1 MRNQPNSTAPQ
12 QRRRNDIILLG
23 VILLTTLLFAL
34 FYFCTQKEGAYAV
47 VLKDGA
53 EIGRYS
59 LANEKEI
66 SLSDQGQQTHL
77 LKIEGGQA
85 SMEQAI
91 CPDQICV
98 HHRPVSKVGQ
108 TIVCLPQKI
117 VVKIVGANQNAPD
130 LVV

>member
-1 MRNQPNSTAPQ
+1 M
-12 QRRRNDIILLG
+12 I
-23 VILLTTLLFAL
+23 
-34 FYFCTQKEGAYAV
+34 
-47 VLKDGA
+47 LKDGA

-59 LANEKEI
+59 LAESKEI
-66 SLSDQGQQTHL
+66 PLAEQGQQTHL
-77 LKIEGGQA
+77 LKIDGGQIT
-85 SMEQAI
+85 MVQAI

-117 VVKIVGANQNAPD
+117 VVKIVGANQNVPD